1 MPQELIHSCPEL
13 IEYIRQVGM
22 LPLLSMG
29 IAGWSAEEVT
39 DEDCQYT
46 QLPDGGW
53 EWPLWEWK
61 GAILQESGCAY
72 GKFFKGKAAFISR
85 EWWPDFSNYRRSLF
99 PYPEE
104 GSIEET
110 ILDVLKIE
118 GHQITRKL
126 RTSCGFT
133 GPKMRSRFDAYITR
147 LQMAGYI
154 VTEDFVYP
162 RDRHGRLHARPA
174 VSGKT
179 SEPRAVRPWLCHFVL
194 WEAQLQ
200 TAGRAAQ
207 LVSNESM
214 SASTLRIARLRS
226 AALRR
231 VCSLCQRF
239 VPFLGGSF
247 CFGGFFVRAA
257 RGASG

>member
-46 QLPDGGW
+46 RLPDGGW

-85 EWWPDFSNYRRSLF
+85 EWWPDFCNYRRSLF

-133 GPKMRSRFDAYITR
+133 GSKMRSRFDAYITR
-147 LQMAGYI
+147 LQMASYI

-162 RDRHGRLHARPA
+162 RDSHGREYGWGWSLLTTPEALFGREACHPDRTPQE
-174 VSGKT
+174 SRERLLGQLRKILPHEPEKT
-179 SEPRAVRPWLCHFVL
+179 L
-194 WEAQLQ
+194 EAL
-200 TAGRAAQ
+200 
-207 LVSNESM
+207 LK
-214 SASTLRIARLRS
+214 
-226 AALRR
+226 
-231 VCSLCQRF
+231 
-239 VPFLGGSF
+239 
-247 CFGGFFVRAA
+247 
-257 RGASG
+257 